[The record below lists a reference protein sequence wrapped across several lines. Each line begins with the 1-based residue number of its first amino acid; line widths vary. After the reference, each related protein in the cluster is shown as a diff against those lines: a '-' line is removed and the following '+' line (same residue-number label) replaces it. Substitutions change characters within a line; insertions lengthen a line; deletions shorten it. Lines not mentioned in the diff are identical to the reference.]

1 MISESTT
8 VAIFLTQMNS
18 VFAMKDDET
27 QFYGRGKKNLTSLIH
42 QIYLKCP
49 RCFVHFQMPSS
60 TWSTTL
66 LRTCWAGNPSWR
78 ASQGQKV
85 SLLLFFLTSCLGSST
100 SSRTCK
106 HFADIQRNTER
117 VMLELTWAPCELL
130 SDEVTKCLNLFIYLF
145 ILLYII

>member
-8 VAIFLTQMNS
+8 VAIFLTQMKS
-18 VFAMKDDET
+18 IFAMKDDQT

-42 QIYLKCP
+42 QIYIKFP

-106 HFADIQRNTER
+106 HFADIQRNTVE
-117 VMLELTWAPCELL
+117 W
-130 SDEVTKCLNLFIYLF
+130 CLNSREHPASCSLTRSLNASIF
-145 ILLYII
+145 LLYLIFLFYMI